1 MRIDVLGVG
10 FDNITMDEAVNRAL
24 ELINKRK
31 AAYVVTPNP
40 EIVMLCRENSE
51 LKRAVTGADMVL
63 PDGIGIIKGAEILKT
78 PLADRVPGIDFAQEL
93 FGQLAERGGSL
104 FLFGAKPGV
113 AELAAEKLRSSYP
126 GLDICGT
133 NDGYFT
139 DDAPIIEKINA
150 SRPDFLL
157 VCLGSPKQE
166 LWMEKN
172 RGSLDVGLMAGL
184 GGSLDVLS
192 GTVERAP
199 ESWRKLGLEWLYR
212 LMKEPSRIGRM
223 MNLPKFL
230 IAVIKERLGGK
241 RA

>member
-10 FDNITMDEAVNRAL
+10 FDSITMDEAVSRAL
-24 ELINKRK
+24 ELIDEQK

-40 EIVMLCRENSE
+40 EIVMLCREDSE

-63 PDGIGIIKGAEILKT
+63 PDGIGIIKGAEILNT
-78 PLADRVPGIDFAQEL
+78 PIAERVPGIDFAQSL
-93 FGQLAERGGSL
+93 FGRLSGRGGSV

-113 AELAAEKLRSSYP
+113 AEKAAEKLKASYP

-172 RGSLDVGLMAGL
+172 RGRLNVGLMAGL

-192 GTVERAP
+192 GMVERAP
-199 ESWRKLGLEWLYR
+199 EKWRKLGLEWLYR

-223 MNLPKFL
+223 MRLPKFL
-230 IAVIKERLGGK
+230 IAVIKERMGGK
-241 RA
+241 GA